1 MASSSTVEKPRPPKP
16 PGGEWIEY
24 DQFIDRQ
31 IRKTRGQVKG
41 VEIAS
46 ALMTLATGA
55 LAFFLVAAVLD
66 QWVLAHGLGFWGRL
80 VCLALFLG
88 GAGYYAAEKLLP
100 WLIYRI
106 NPIYAAQA
114 IEKSRP
120 TLKNS
125 LINFL
130 FLRGQSA
137 HVPKAIY
144 EAVEQQAANGL
155 SRVTV
160 ESAVDRS
167 RLIHIGYAL
176 LTVVGLF
183 AAYFLF
189 SPKSPWDTIGRV
201 IMPWANI
208 QVPTRVEII
217 DAQPGTRTV
226 FRGETVDVSAEIKG
240 LKDDEPVR
248 VVYSTADHEVVDQP
262 VTMYLPPDRFRHS
275 AKIPPANAA
284 GQQSAGVQQDIDYRI
299 EAGDAVSPT
308 YHLTAVT
315 APTIDIDSV
324 DYQFPDYTGRARI
337 SLKHI
342 GDIQALEGTRVVIHG
357 RANEKITSAQLELIG
372 REQPTKLAM
381 RVGEDGKTVTGS
393 FTLAFDEQDRTAQQ
407 FSHYLLRPEGR
418 AEPEPVRYRIDVI
431 RDLAPDVKFITPEKD
446 EVTLPV
452 NSRLKLKLRALDP
465 DFALSELSL
474 SADSNGASLFE
485 KRLLNEI
492 RREPMQVEFTID
504 PAKLHLKDGNI
515 IEYWATAVDNRMPKP
530 NITQTARRRIRIV
543 AADARQGDSNAN
555 EGDGQGA
562 GNPAD
567 KSDKPSGSD
576 KSNDNKQPQD
586 GAQKQQDQPQAD
598 KPAGDKSNGAKSPKQ
613 QPGDKQDGA
622 DNQPENQPQD
632 AGHDQKQD
640 KQSPDQQQKNQNG
653 GTKEQDPSNKQ
664 KPDGSKNNSD
674 KQNSDNDQGAN
685 KQKPDDKQQGGGG
698 SKSEKNSGQSSQK
711 SDSGKGG
718 SDSKAGGDKSGSD
731 KSGSD
736 KSGGDKSSNDKSGGD
751 KSGSNDS
758 KQDTAGGQQKNADQ
772 NPNPQGQRNER
783 VEPDGS
789 DDAERDKANSATSTG
804 RAKNGSQ
811 GKPSDQSQNSDGQK
825 QSGGEKQPGGKQ
837 SDSKNSPDSQPKPGD
852 GQKPAGAKP
861 QPNSQQPPNGQ
872 KPAGGQPQ
880 PQNSQQKPGD
890 QSPKSSDA
898 KKPTDGQKPQD
909 GQKPGDPSAGEKSQS
924 GNKSAADKSNG
935 DQPSTKEGDAQNTAA
950 KKPGS
955 DKSAGDKSKGAN
967 STKEDAPTKPSGD
980 KADSSKSGDKSDKPG
995 TEQNRDSS
1003 DGQNKSGN
1011 GEKPDQGNGD
1021 RTKDGSQPTGDKH
1034 PPQGDKDQSQTKAGD
1049 PDSDKG
1055 ESGAGTDTAKDDKAT
1070 PPSPSDT
1077 NQPSRNKKV
1086 QPKSAGKKE
1095 SQGKDEGK
1103 SPTTSPK
1110 ESNSQGDQDG
1120 DRSGGGKKGGGQG
1133 ANQAGTG
1140 GAGKNTAADQG
1151 NGVAKGHGQGEDS
1164 SKAGADKAS
1173 NHKTGKSGD
1182 KEGPGS
1188 HTKAADSD
1196 HPNNPAPAKSPDD
1209 QGKSSASAPQGSAGK
1224 SPDNP
1229 SGPGGSGYE
1238 PRGGGN
1244 NSGTP
1249 PNPPPSGPETAGDA
1263 ANRRVRQK
1271 AIRHGVG
1278 VAEKR
1283 QARPAQGI
1291 ELDSRRSPKTGRAAR
1306 ADAPQC
1312 RSARREG
1319 RRRPPANERTA
1330 AKPRLAPGKSTAIAA
1345 ATPPTPSAASA
1356 NRTTPAPRRNT
1367 PSKSRRFNK
1376 GFCRAGSSSIRC
1388 RGSQSPAELPDRG
1401 LFG

>member
-1 MASSSTVEKPRPPKP
+1 MASSSTVDKPRPPKP

-55 LAFFLVAAVLD
+55 LAFFLIAAVLD
-66 QWVLAHGLGFWGRL
+66 QWVLTHGLGFWGRL

-189 SPKSPWDTIGRV
+189 SPKSPWDTFERV
-201 IMPWANI
+201 MLPWANKPA
-208 QVPTRVEII
+208 PTRVEII

-226 FRGETVDVSAEIKG
+226 FRGETVEVSAEIKG
-240 LKDDEPVR
+240 LKEDEPVR

-315 APTIDIDSV
+315 APTISIDSV

-337 SLKHI
+337 SLKGI

-357 RANEKITSAQLELIG
+357 RANEKIKSAQLELFG
-372 REQPTKLAM
+372 RENPTKLAM
-381 RVGEDGKTVTGS
+381 RIGEDGKTVTGS
-393 FTLAFDEQDRTAQQ
+393 FTLAFDEQDRTAPQ

-446 EVTLPV
+446 EVTLPA

-492 RREPMQVEFTID
+492 RREPMQVDFTID

-515 IEYWATAVDNRMPKP
+515 IEYWATAVNNRMPKP

-543 AADARQGDSNAN
+543 AADARQGDSNAT
-555 EGDGQGA
+555 EGA

-567 KSDKPSGSD
+567 KSDKPGGAD

-586 GAQKQQDQPQAD
+586 GAQKQQDQPQAE

-632 AGHDQKQD
+632 AAHDQKQD
-640 KQSPDQQQKNQNG
+640 KPSPDGQQPNQNG
-653 GTKEQDPSNKQ
+653 GTKEQNPSDKQ
-664 KPDGSKNNSD
+664 KPGGSKNNSD
-674 KQNSDNDQGAN
+674 KQDSDNNQGAKN
-685 KQKPDDKQQGGGG
+685 QKPDDKQQGGGG
-698 SKSEKNSGQSSQK
+698 SKSEKNGGQSSQK
-711 SDSGKGG
+711 SNSGKGG
-718 SDSKAGGDKSGSD
+718 SDSKADGD

-751 KSGSNDS
+751 KSASNDS
-758 KQDTAGGQQKNADQ
+758 QQDKSGGQQKNADQ
-772 NPNPQGQRNER
+772 NANPQAQRNER
-783 VEPDGS
+783 PASDGS
-789 DDAERDKANSATSTG
+789 DDISAIQKTLQHLKDA
-804 RAKNGSQ
+804 AKNGSQ

-825 QSGGEKQPGGKQ
+825 QPGGEKQPGGKQ

-852 GQKPAGAKP
+852 GQNPAGAKP

-880 PQNSQQKPGD
+880 NPQQKPGD

-898 KKPTDGQKPQD
+898 KKPADGQKPQD
-909 GQKPGDPSAGEKSQS
+909 GQKPGDPSAGEKSQG
-924 GNKSAADKSNG
+924 GNKSAADKPNG

-950 KKPGS
+950 KKDGA

-967 STKEDAPTKPSGD
+967 STKEDSPTKPSGD
-980 KADSSKSGDKSDKPG
+980 KAGSSKSGDKSDKPG
-995 TEQNRDSS
+995 TEKPGTEQNRDSTL
-1003 DGQNKSGN
+1003 GQNKSGN
-1011 GEKPDQGNGD
+1011 GDQPNNGNGD

-1049 PDSDKG
+1049 PDSNKG
-1055 ESGAGTDTAKDDKAT
+1055 AAGAGEDTAKDDKAA

-1077 NQPSRNKKV
+1077 NQPKDHKNQ
-1086 QPKSAGKKE
+1086 QPKSAGNKE
-1095 SQGKDEGK
+1095 TQSKDEGK

-1110 ESNSQGDQDG
+1110 ESDSQGDESG
-1120 DRSGGGKKGGGQG
+1120 DRSGGGKKGGGQSS
-1133 ANQAGTG
+1133 NQSGTG
-1140 GAGKNTAADQG
+1140 GAGQNTAADQG
-1151 NGVAKGHGQGEDS
+1151 KGVAKGHGQGEDS

-1173 NHKTGKSGD
+1173 NHQTGKSGD

-1196 HPNNPAPAKSPDD
+1196 HPSNPAPAKSPDD
-1209 QGKSSASAPQGSAGK
+1209 QGKSSASSPQGSAGK

-1249 PNPPPSGPETAGDA
+1249 PNPPPSGSETTGDA
-1263 ANRRVRQK
+1263 ANPEFAKKQFDMALESLKKGKPDLLKELNWTPEEAQKLAERLEQMRRN
-1271 AIRHGVG
+1271 AGVPG
-1278 VAEKR
+1278 AK
-1283 QARPAQGI
+1283 G
-1291 ELDSRRSPKTGRAAR
+1291 D
-1306 ADAPQC
+1306 D
-1312 RSARREG
+1312 ARRQM
-1319 RRRPPANERTA
+1319 NELLQSLGSRTA
-1330 AKPRLAPGKSTAIAA
+1330 KSTVVAA
-1345 ATPPTPSAASA
+1345 PTPPTPSAASA
-1356 NRTTPAPRRNT
+1356 NPTTPAPRRNT

-1376 GFCRAGSSSIRC
+1376 GFCKAGNKI
-1388 RGSQSPAELPDRG
+1388 
-1401 LFG
+1401 

>member
-1 MASSSTVEKPRPPKP
+1 MASSSTVDKPRPPKP

-66 QWVLAHGLGFWGRL
+66 HWVLAHGLGFWGRL
-80 VCLALFLG
+80 LCLALFLG

-226 FRGETVDVSAEIKG
+226 FRGATVDVSAEIKG
-240 LKDDEPVR
+240 LKEDEPVR
-248 VVYSTADHEVVDQP
+248 VVYSTADHEAVDQP

-275 AKIPPANAA
+275 AKIPPANAS

-315 APTIDIDSV
+315 APTINIDSV

-337 SLKHI
+337 TLNGI

-357 RANEKITSAQLELIG
+357 RANEPIKSAQLELIG
-372 REQPTKLAM
+372 REAPKKLAM
-381 RVGEDGKTVTGS
+381 QIGDDGKSVTGS
-393 FTLAFDEQDRTAQQ
+393 FMLAFDEQDRTAPQ

-418 AEPEPVRYRIDVI
+418 AQPEPVRYRIDVI

-446 EVTLPV
+446 EVALPV
-452 NSRLKLKLRALDP
+452 NGRLKLKLRALDP
-465 DFALSELSL
+465 DFALSQLTLAAE
-474 SADSNGASLFE
+474 SNRTSLFE
-485 KRLLNEI
+485 KQLLNEI

-504 PAKLHLKDGNI
+504 PAKLHLKDGDLV
-515 IEYWATAVDNRMPKP
+515 EYWATAKDNRQPTP
-530 NITQTARRRIRIV
+530 NTAQTARRRIRIV
-543 AADARQGDSNAN
+543 AADARQGDSNQT

-567 KSDKPSGSD
+567 KSDKPNGAD
-576 KSNDNKQPQD
+576 KSNDNKQPQND
-586 GAQKQQDQPQAD
+586 AQKQDNPSAD
-598 KPAGDKSNGAKSPKQ
+598 KPAGDKSAGPKSPKQ

-622 DNQPENQPQD
+622 ENQPENQPQD
-632 AGHDQKQD
+632 AAHDKKQD
-640 KQSPDQQQKNQNG
+640 KQSPDQKQQNQNG
-653 GTKEQDPSNKQ
+653 GTKPQDPSNKQ

-674 KQNSDNDQGAN
+674 KQDSDNNQGAN
-685 KQKPDDKQQGGGG
+685 KQKPDDKQQDGGG
-698 SKSEKNSGQSSQK
+698 SKSEKNGGQSSQK
-711 SDSGKGG
+711 SDSSKGG
-718 SDSKAGGDKSGSD
+718 SDSKAGGD

-751 KSGSNDS
+751 KSSSNDS
-758 KQDTAGGQQKNADQ
+758 QKDNAGGQQKNADQ
-772 NPNPQGQRNER
+772 NANPQGQRNER
-783 VEPDGS
+783 PASDGS
-789 DDAERDKANSATSTG
+789 DDVNAIQRTLQQLKDA
-804 RAKNGSQ
+804 AKNGSQ

-825 QSGGEKQPGGKQ
+825 QSSGEKQPGGKQ
-837 SDSKNSPDSQPKPGD
+837 SDSPNQPDSQPKPGD

-872 KPAGGQPQ
+872 KAAGGQ

-890 QSPKSSDA
+890 QSPKSADA

-924 GNKSAADKSNG
+924 GSKSAAEKPNR
-935 DQPSTKEGDAQNTAA
+935 DQPSTKEGDAQNTGA
-950 KKPGS
+950 KKDGS
-955 DKSAGDKSKGAN
+955 DKAAGDKSKGAN

-995 TEQNRDSS
+995 TEQNRDSTP
-1003 DGQNKSGN
+1003 GQNKTGN
-1011 GEKPDQGNGD
+1011 TEKPDQGNGD
-1021 RTKDGSQPTGDKH
+1021 RTKDGSQPTSEKH
-1034 PPQGDKDQSQTKAGD
+1034 PPQDEKEQSQTKAGD
-1049 PDSDKG
+1049 PDSNKG
-1055 ESGAGTDTAKDDKAT
+1055 AAGAGEDTAKDDKAA

-1077 NQPSRNKKV
+1077 NKPKDHKNEK
-1086 QPKSAGKKE
+1086 PKSAGKKE
-1095 SQGKDEGK
+1095 TQGKDEGK
-1103 SPTTSPK
+1103 SPTTSPN
-1110 ESNSQGDQDG
+1110 ESDSQGDESG
-1120 DRSGGGKKGGGQG
+1120 DRSGGGKKGGGQPS
-1133 ANQAGTG
+1133 NQSGTG
-1140 GAGKNTAADQG
+1140 GAGQNTAADQG
-1151 NGVAKGHGQGEDS
+1151 KGVAKGHGQGEDS
-1164 SKAGADKAS
+1164 SKAGTDKAS

-1229 SGPGGSGYE
+1229 SGPGSSGYE

-1249 PNPPPSGPETAGDA
+1249 PTAPPPGPETTGDA
-1263 ANRRVRQK
+1263 ANPEFAKKQFDMALESLKKGKPDLLKELNWTPEEAQKLADRLERMRRNAEVPGAKGDDARRQMNELLQSLGTRGGQVDRRSGGN
-1271 AIRHGVG
+1271 ATDTQRGLRESHDAGPPPEYSEQVE
-1278 VAEKR
+1278 AF
-1283 QARPAQGI
+1283 QQGI
-1291 ELDSRRSPKTGRAAR
+1291 LQG
-1306 ADAPQC
+1306 
-1312 RSARREG
+1312 
-1319 RRRPPANERTA
+1319 
-1330 AKPRLAPGKSTAIAA
+1330 GK
-1345 ATPPTPSAASA
+1345 
-1356 NRTTPAPRRNT
+1356 
-1367 PSKSRRFNK
+1367 
-1376 GFCRAGSSSIRC
+1376 
-1388 RGSQSPAELPDRG
+1388 
-1401 LFG
+1401 